1 MKRLM
6 VRATQEFEMRRL
18 LMSMGLALLLVALA
32 TDGFSQQPVP
42 PQPPQ
47 AVISGSSIQIFT
59 VDEKGSPTP
68 RGAQPSFRIT
78 TSPNDGGNGNPNG
91 RGNGNGRGFGGA
103 AGSMSTIL
111 GGMMMQGMGGQGGG
125 GSRMG
130 GMGGDPNQMF
140 NMFSKGKEVIN
151 RSDLPAPF
159 QPMFDR
165 IAPQMG
171 ITNGQ
176 ITRQQF
182 LQASEQ
188 MRSRMQQMGGGGGGP
203 GSMTPEQFDRFA
215 EGRFRRSDQNNDGLL
230 SANEMPENLRSVWE
244 KFDLN
249 KDGAIDLNEFKGFM
263 RSQFQQNQ
271 SPKPVDPQQPVQMQL
286 PIPDTGSAS
295 NEDDRRPT
303 VYRAGKLPKD
313 IPAWF
318 DQLDTDRDGQIGLY
332 EWVNGNRSVD
342 EFRQIDR
349 NEDGFITIDEVM
361 IYVRGNVANGS
372 QGDMYASNIQNGFN
386 GFGNG
391 MMMQFG
397 DNGNQDN
404 RGRPGR
410 GRGGENG
417 GGRGPGG
424 GPMMRGGDN
433 GGGRGPGGRGRGG
446 DFNGGGNNGNGFF
459 GNGFFGG
466 NGGGN
471 NGNGFNGGGP
481 GRGGD
486 NSGFQGRGRG
496 GDKGGGGPGRGR
508 GGDNGYG
515 QPQSDNGKT
524 VPPRNNRSYQGYG
537 GE

>member
-1 MKRLM
+1 MTRAT

-18 LMSMGLALLLVALA
+18 LMSIGLALFLIALA

-42 PQPPQ
+42 PPAAPPIITGSTVEIFQ
-47 AVISGSSIQIFT
+47 SIDKVSGAV
-59 VDEKGSPTP
+59 
-68 RGAQPSFRIT
+68 QPSFRIM
-78 TSPNDGGNGNPNG
+78 TSPNNDGNGNPNG
-91 RGNGNGRGFGGA
+91 RGNGNGKAFGGA
-103 AGSMSTIL
+103 PASVSTML
-111 GGMMMQGMGGQGGG
+111 GGLMMQGVGGQGGG
-125 GSRMG
+125 GPGGGGRMG
-130 GMGGDPNQMF
+130 GMMGGDPNQMF

-151 RSDLPAPF
+151 RNDLPPPL

-165 IAPQMG
+165 FAPQMG

-182 LQASEQ
+182 LQANEQ

-203 GSMTPEQFDRFA
+203 GSMSPEQFDRFA
-215 EGRFRRSDQNNDGLL
+215 EGRFRRADQNNDGLL

-263 RSQFQQNQ
+263 RSQFQQDQ
-271 SPKPVDPQQPVQMQL
+271 SPKPVDPQQPVQVQL
-286 PIPDTGSAS
+286 PLPDSGSAS
-295 NEDDRRPT
+295 DDDDRRPT

-313 IPAWF
+313 IPGWF

-372 QGDMYASNIQNGFN
+372 QGDMYVSNNQNGFN

-410 GRGGENG
+410 GRGG
-417 GGRGPGG
+417 
-424 GPMMRGGDN
+424 DN
-433 GGGRGPGGRGRGG
+433 GGGRGPGVPGRRA
-446 DFNGGGNNGNGFF
+446 DFNGGGNNN

-466 NGGGN
+466 NGFIGGMGGGN
-471 NGNGFNGGGP
+471 NGGNVFNGGGP

-496 GDKGGGGPGRGR
+496 GDKSGGGPGRGR
-508 GGDNGYG
+508 GNDNGYG
-515 QPQSDNGKT
+515 QPPSDNGKT
-524 VPPRNNRSYQGYG
+524 VPPRNNRSNQGYG
-537 GE
+537 GG